1 MPPATT
7 HCASAALIAWAASI
21 TALSPEPHTLLMVSA
36 GTVPGRPAWI
46 AAWRAGA
53 WPTPP
58 WSTLPMITSSTA
70 AGSTPARRTA
80 SRITSAPK
88 RGAGSVDRPPRYLPT
103 GVRQADRITG
113 VVSSLVLIRPSFPPR
128 TCVRGEFAAVLSD
141 PGRKPGDQARGPR
154 PGLTIQLTGPV
165 SGGESP

>member
-7 HCASAALIAWAASI
+7 HCASAALIACAASI

-58 WSTLPMITSSTA
+58 CSTLPMITSSTA

-113 VVSSLVLIRPSFPPR
+113 VVSSLVDLPHPAFGSTPD
-128 TCVRGEFAAVLSD
+128 L
-141 PGRKPGDQARGPR
+141 R
-154 PGLTIQLTGPV
+154 PGVLRDGAY
-165 SGGESP
+165 